1 MDTSSGPWSGTDQ
14 RKGLCQGVDG
24 GNGFSSPEEQ
34 LPKFSQLLSGVG
46 SGFVGNG
53 EPGKAAVVPSAPAPS
68 MQHSSSGV
76 AKARAVA
83 KEDVDIESPKRRR
96 VGGGRLRE
104 VTGFEK
110 ADGVTDWA
118 KDVIELRQDT
128 DRTKTEA
135 LAHLATW
142 RRMST
147 KLDKVVTDFGLKEDV
162 VEGNVGAACLGEMLE
177 ERTLTEESHKLLSCL
192 CEVAGLLV
200 ASNHGAIDAAAAQKE
215 DDSIR
220 SFVKSI
226 ELPPGQMHDALIRL
240 VSINS
245 AFLKGK
251 AALQGVQ
258 DTMQLKEEK
267 KQNVAR

>member
-1 MDTSSGPWSGTDQ
+1 M
-14 RKGLCQGVDG
+14 
-24 GNGFSSPEEQ
+24 
-34 LPKFSQLLSGVG
+34 
-46 SGFVGNG
+46 
-53 EPGKAAVVPSAPAPS
+53 
-68 MQHSSSGV
+68 
-76 AKARAVA
+76 
-83 KEDVDIESPKRRR
+83 
-96 VGGGRLRE
+96 RE

-135 LAHLATW
+135 LVHLATW

-220 SFVKSI
+220 SFVRSI
-226 ELPPGQMHDALIRL
+226 ELPPGQMPDALIRL

-267 KQNVAR
+267 KQNVAP